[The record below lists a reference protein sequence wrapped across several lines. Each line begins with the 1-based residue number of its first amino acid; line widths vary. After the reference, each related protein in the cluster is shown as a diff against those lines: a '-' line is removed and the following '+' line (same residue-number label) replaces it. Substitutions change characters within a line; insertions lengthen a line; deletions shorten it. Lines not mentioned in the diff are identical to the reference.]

1 MGRLEGDVAIVTG
14 AAQGIGAAYAR
25 AMAREGA
32 RVVAA
37 DIVDP
42 APLVREIVAA
52 GGEALGIVADV
63 TDATAVDNLVARTVE
78 RFGRID
84 SLVNNAALFGTLKH
98 ARFEDIPEAEWD
110 AVMRVNIR
118 GMWLVSKA
126 VVPEMR
132 KRRYGK
138 IVNIASTTAL
148 KGTPMMLH
156 YVASKGAVIG
166 MTRAMAREVGD
177 DNICV
182 NAIAPGLTM
191 SEAVLEN
198 GIWSEDWID
207 RNVASRALRRRA
219 LPDDLVG
226 AVIFLASKEA
236 DFVTGQTMVIDGG
249 AVAH

>member
-1 MGRLEGDVAIVTG
+1 
-14 AAQGIGAAYAR
+14 
-25 AMAREGA
+25 MAREGA

-42 APLVREIVAA
+42 APLAEEIAA
-52 GGEALGIVADV
+52 GGGEALGVIADI
-63 TDATAVDNLVARTVE
+63 TDAAAVDRLVARTVE

-84 SLVNNAALFGTLKH
+84 SLVNNAALFGAVGHT
-98 ARFEDIPEAEWD
+98 RFEDIPEEEWD

-118 GMWLVSKA
+118 GMWQVSKA
-126 VVPEMR
+126 VAPEMR
-132 KRRYGK
+132 RRRYGK

-156 YVASKGAVIG
+156 YVASKGAVIA

-182 NAIAPGLTM
+182 NAIAPGLTL

-198 GIWSEDWID
+198 GIWSEDWIE

-219 LPDDLVG
+219 LPGDLVG